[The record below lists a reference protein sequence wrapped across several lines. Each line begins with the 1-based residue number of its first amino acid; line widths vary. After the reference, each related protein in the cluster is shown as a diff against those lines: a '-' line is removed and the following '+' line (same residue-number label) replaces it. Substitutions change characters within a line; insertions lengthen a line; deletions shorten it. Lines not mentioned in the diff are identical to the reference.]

1 MYLKFAKY
9 QIFKLKT
16 HRSVTIQ
23 KWNFSNYNAISGIF
37 NKMFVFL
44 TIGGVS

>member
-1 MYLKFAKY
+1 MYLKSAKY

-16 HRSVTIQ
+16 HKFVGVQIL
-23 KWNFSNYNAISGIF
+23 NVPNYNAISGIF
-37 NKMFVFL
+37 KKMTVFL